1 MVRSRRA
8 AIGMALVT
16 GSIAAAL
23 AASVRRVEVA
33 GGSMAPSLLPGDRL
47 LVVGW
52 PVTVGLLRQLPPWP
66 EPGQVVAVRDPR
78 LPARVLVKRVASV
91 NRRSGVVDV
100 LGDASDAS
108 TDSRSFGPVLR
119 SAIVGRAVYRYA
131 PVDRTGRGPWP
142 AEYAR
147 RT

>member
-1 MVRSRRA
+1 MVRHRRA
-8 AIGMALVT
+8 AAGVALIA
-16 GSIAAAL
+16 GAIAAAL
-23 AASVRRVEVA
+23 VTSVRRVEVV

-52 PVTVGLLRQLPPWP
+52 PITVGRFRRPSPWP
-66 EPGQVVAVRDPR
+66 VPGQVVAVRDPR

-91 NRRSGVVDV
+91 DRLSGVVEV
-100 LGDASDAS
+100 LGDAPDAS

-131 PVDRTGRGPWP
+131 PVDRTGRGPW
-142 AEYAR
+142 AGEYDR
-147 RT
+147 RP